1 MISAFFPFCRFHAQR
16 LFRAHPFV
24 AVACAASL
32 LLLTASLVLMAQE
45 TQATKLA
52 TEQLDQLRR
61 AASRPAAAEPVAS
74 RQLAAPALPWF
85 QSSDLVA
92 QFSRVA
98 EESKLPLDEIGY
110 LLEEG
115 TNRPYLR
122 YRVTMTVAASYPAI
136 RQFVSNVTSTMTHVD
151 LDSINCTRAD
161 IVVAPLTCE
170 LAFSAFFRAE
180 AHG

>member
-1 MISAFFPFCRFHAQR
+1 MIPTLFLFCRFHVLR
-16 LFRAHPFV
+16 LIRPHPFV
-24 AVACAASL
+24 TTVCAASL
-32 LLLTASLVLMAQE
+32 LLLMVSLALLTQE

-52 TEQLDQLRR
+52 NEQLEELRH
-61 AASRPAAAEPVAS
+61 AASRPVIAVQPAGP
-74 RQLAAPALPWF
+74 QLAAPALPWF
-85 QSSDLVA
+85 RSSDLVA

-115 TNRPYLR
+115 ATRPYLR
-122 YRVTMTVAASYPAI
+122 YRITMTVAASYPAI
-136 RQFVSNVTSTMTHVD
+136 RQFVANVTSTMGHVD
-151 LDSINCTRAD
+151 LDSISCTRAD

-180 AHG
+180 AYG